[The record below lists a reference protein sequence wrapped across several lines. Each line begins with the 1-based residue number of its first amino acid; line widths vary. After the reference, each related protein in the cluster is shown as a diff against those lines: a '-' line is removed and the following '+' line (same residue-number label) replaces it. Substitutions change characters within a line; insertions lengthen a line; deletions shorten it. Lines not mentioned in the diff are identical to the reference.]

1 MEMANLTYTLQLSRK
16 SQKPENEFGNLVIK
30 TIDECLSSF
39 NKIDKKAIY
48 SVLEKDYEIK
58 KEEIPYKIESFADAL
73 EQILGIGAKLVEI
86 GIIESLHKKF
96 PKFMF
101 FSRNGDICFTEYVTS
116 LREFLVHSF

>member
-1 MEMANLTYTLQLSRK
+1 MENLTCTLQLSRK

-30 TIDECLSSF
+30 TIDEYLSSF
-39 NKIDKKAIY
+39 NEIDKKAIY

-86 GIIESLHKKF
+86 GIIESLHNEF
-96 PKFMF
+96 PEFMF
-101 FSRNGDICFTEYVTS
+101 FPKNGDICLTEYVTS
-116 LREFLVHSF
+116 LREFLVYSF